1 MPWED
6 LLVFEYG
13 LGELRFDNRSSKDRL
28 TRSEKLALLPGSVS
42 KASPEMRIILDT
54 VRNFK

>member
-6 LLVFEYG
+6 LLMFEYG
-13 LGELRFDNRSSKDRL
+13 LGELRFDNRSAKDRL

-42 KASPEMRIILDT
+42 DATADALA
-54 VRNFK
+54 